1 MASRKAL
8 IIGAPD
14 EKIPGVNIDIKNL
27 KKYLSSP
34 IGGLWYDLEITTL
47 ISPSVEEIKNQTRQL
62 KEKDYSLIF
71 FAGHGYHSIEKNR
84 TILHINSR
92 ETLDSLELRIGA
104 QKHSLILD
112 CCRKPES
119 ERRLLK
125 SAMEAMALDFAKGQ
139 TLNPLECRNYFD
151 KAISDCDGG
160 IVVMNSC
167 SINETAGESGSEGG
181 YYTSSL
187 IDSANEWARKKLTS
201 IDLTTKYATLSTQ
214 ECHDLAAAQVKILS
228 GGRQTPSFDSPR
240 AEKKFPFAVVA

>member
-1 MASRKAL
+1 MTSRKAL

-14 EKIPGVNIDIKNL
+14 EKIPGVNVDIKNL
-27 KKYLSSP
+27 KKYLNSP
-34 IGGLWYDLEITTL
+34 IGGFWYDNEIKTL
-47 ISPSVEEIKNQTRQL
+47 TSPSASEIRREIELL
-62 KEKDYSLIF
+62 KVNDYSLIF
-71 FAGHGYHSIEKNR
+71 FAGHGYHSIERNR

-92 ETLDSLELRIGA
+92 ETLDSLELRAGA

-125 SAMEAMALDFAKGQ
+125 STMEAMALNFAEGQ
-139 TLNPLECRNYFD
+139 RLNPSECRKYFD

-167 SINETAGESGSEGG
+167 SINETAGENESEGG

-187 IDSANEWARKKLTS
+187 IDSANEWARKKLGE
-201 IDLTTKYATLSTQ
+201 IDLTKNYATSSTQ
-214 ECHDLAAAQVKILS
+214 ECHNAAAAQVKILS
-228 GGRQTPSFDSPR
+228 GGRQTPNFESPR
-240 AEKKFPFAVVA
+240 AEKKFPIAVVA

>member
-1 MASRKAL
+1 MTSRKAL

-14 EKIPGVNIDIKNL
+14 EKIPGVNVDIKNL
-27 KKYLSSP
+27 KTYLSSP
-34 IGGLWYDLEITTL
+34 IGGLWYDNEIKTL
-47 ISPSVEEIKNQTRQL
+47 TSPSAIEIRREIELL
-62 KEKDYSLIF
+62 KVNDYSLIF
-71 FAGHGYHSIEKNR
+71 FAGHGYHSIERKR

-92 ETLDSLELRIGA
+92 ETLDSLELRVGA

-125 SAMEAMALDFAKGQ
+125 SAMEAMTMDFAEGQ
-139 TLNPLECRNYFD
+139 RLNPSECRRFFD
-151 KAISDCDGG
+151 KVISDCDGG

-187 IDSANEWARKKLTS
+187 IDFANEWARKKLRT
-201 IDLTTKYATLSTQ
+201 IDLAKSYATSSTQ
-214 ECHDLAAAQVKILS
+214 ECHDAAAVQVKILS
-228 GGRQTPSFDSPR
+228 GGRQTPTFESPR